1 MSEINNSN
9 NSNNSEKE
17 DNLNQTNDEFTQ
29 KIFELELVIK
39 EKEEIIYT
47 LHTKIK
53 EFGNNIEQLKL
64 ENERLKSQI
73 MLIEEEINN
82 NKSLFNNNILQMQK
96 TQRFQVNKEIIDNNK
111 SNNSLNNKKIN
122 YDYLNENSNQL
133 INDLNNY
140 EDSFNLYNSI
150 QNEFINEN
158 FKSKIIP
165 FKMKPF
171 ITFDHSKLDINNNI
185 NSNDI
190 KKENKIFND
199 NNSISIINDK
209 NNNITNQIKDN
220 ISLLERDFMNN
231 NQSYNTDKIF
241 NNNICKLY
249 NNNCIKYN
257 KNKAGIKL
265 HSSMFFQNCKNIIS
279 KKEYK
284 KLLEI
289 VKLSNLKKIS
299 KEDTYL
305 KITSLLDD
313 NYPELSSEFKLL
325 FV

>member
-9 NSNNSEKE
+9 NSNNSEKV

-53 EFGNNIEQLKL
+53 EFGSNIEQLKL

-82 NKSLFNNNILQMQK
+82 NKSLFNNNILQMQQ
-96 TQRFQVNKEIIDNNK
+96 TQRFQVNKEIIDNK
-111 SNNSLNNKKIN
+111 SNKCLNNKKIN

-140 EDSFNLYNSI
+140 EDSFILYNSI

-171 ITFDHSKLDINNNI
+171 ITFDHSKLDINNKI
-185 NSNDI
+185 NNDEI

-199 NNSISIINDK
+199 NNSTSIINDK
-209 NNNITNQIKDN
+209 NNNITDQKIDN
-220 ISLLERDFMNN
+220 ISLLERDFINSN
-231 NQSYNTDKIF
+231 LSYNTDKLF
-241 NNNICKLY
+241 NNNIYNLN
-249 NNNCIKYN
+249 NNNCIKCNNN
-257 KNKAGIKL
+257 KSGIKL